1 MHNLK
6 IANYESLKEKVVG
19 LDLDKMAQ
27 AYMDMG
33 DINSEIAEQDYHLE
47 TEATYSIEKFIGV
60 DIGSED

>member
-6 IANYESLKEKVVG
+6 IANNELLKEKVIG

-33 DINSEIAEQDYHLE
+33 DINLEIANEEMYHLE
-47 TEATYSIEKFIGV
+47 TEATFTIEKAIGY
-60 DIGSED
+60 DE

>member
-6 IANYESLKEKVVG
+6 ISNNELLKEKVIG

-33 DINSEIAEQDYHLE
+33 DINLEISNEFRTIESEAEDVTLQ
-47 TEATYSIEKFIGV
+47 FIT
-60 DIGSED
+60 DK

>member
-6 IANYESLKEKVVG
+6 IANYELLKEKVIG

-33 DINSEIAEQDYHLE
+33 DINLEISGEMYHLE
-47 TEATYSIEKFIGV
+47 TETTFTIEKVIGK
-60 DIGSED
+60 DE

>member
-6 IANYESLKEKVVG
+6 IANNELLKEKVIG

-33 DINSEIAEQDYHLE
+33 DINLGITSEDHHLE
-47 TEATYSIEKFIGV
+47 AQASYTIEKAIGY
-60 DIGSED
+60 DE